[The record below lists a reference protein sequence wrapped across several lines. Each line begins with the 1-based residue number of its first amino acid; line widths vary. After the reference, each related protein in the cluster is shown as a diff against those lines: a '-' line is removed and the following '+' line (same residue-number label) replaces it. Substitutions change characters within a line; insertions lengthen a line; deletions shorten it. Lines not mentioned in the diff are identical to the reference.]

1 MGSIDHLQQK
11 HQTALNTP
19 TEFNME
25 PENDPFQKG
34 CFFSSFFLQLPGIQF
49 QGCHSD
55 IISFL
60 AFAQV
65 DRSSGSHEARRVSE
79 LRSELWGVLFR
90 WSGANGRLGGS
101 RVRFVFC
108 SNSLDHSQN
117 ENVNIGL
124 HEMAQ
129 MVWKS
134 MVLYFC
140 IVFFCFVL
148 GAFGKFLGTQVI
160 GSKFKWTTQKLVN
173 FNSFS
178 SRPSS
183 SIQCFGEWCVT
194 LETYYRMARNY
205 I

>member
-34 CFFSSFFLQLPGIQF
+34 CFFSVFFLQLPGIKF

-79 LRSELWGVLFR
+79 LRSEL
-90 WSGANGRLGGS
+90 
-101 RVRFVFC
+101 
-108 SNSLDHSQN
+108 
-117 ENVNIGL
+117 
-124 HEMAQ
+124 
-129 MVWKS
+129 
-134 MVLYFC
+134 
-140 IVFFCFVL
+140 
-148 GAFGKFLGTQVI
+148 
-160 GSKFKWTTQKLVN
+160 
-173 FNSFS
+173 
-178 SRPSS
+178 
-183 SIQCFGEWCVT
+183 
-194 LETYYRMARNY
+194 
-205 I
+205 

>member
-34 CFFSSFFLQLPGIQF
+34 CFFSSLFLQLPGIQF

-129 MVWKS
+129 MVWN
-134 MVLYFC
+134 L
-140 IVFFCFVL
+140 CFIL
-148 GAFGKFLGTQVI
+148 FYRVI
-160 GSKFKWTTQKLVN
+160 WEIWAHKL
-173 FNSFS
+173 
-178 SRPSS
+178 
-183 SIQCFGEWCVT
+183 
-194 LETYYRMARNY
+194 
-205 I
+205 